1 MTVNNDDIV
10 ITVEDGGFLTID
22 EKNGKAL
29 CRQILEINV
38 SEFGDEWV
46 ATVYPIHDK
55 NGRIQFEFSTMEK
68 ANGFLD
74 VMYQACLD
82 LDKMQSGFKTDTIVK
97 TRVYKYG

>member
-1 MTVNNDDIV
+1 MTVDSDDIV

-38 SEFGDEWV
+38 SQFGDKWD

-55 NGRIQFEFSTMEK
+55 NGRMHFKFSTIEK

-74 VMYQACLD
+74 VMYQACID
-82 LDKMQSGFKTDTIVK
+82 LDKMNSGVRTDTIVK
-97 TRVYKYG
+97 TRTYKYG